1 MKRARLILV
10 TLVVFGFSEAAQPA
24 TDGGFKLVLPEHRGQ
39 LSWSADGF
47 KIVQYSAKPEG
58 REIGIRGKDQSGR
71 LTFLGFLFLVPEQAP
86 LTNAKCRDG
95 ALEALKKGDPRLK
108 VETAEKVSPDGPSI
122 GMARYA
128 EQARDGKRV
137 YSVRGFVATDDICG
151 DLEVYSDTP
160 IAADD
165 SVVQKIF
172 ASYRL
177 DPNYSP
183 QFDSALLY
191 AQTLYQARMYK
202 AAAPMFEVALV
213 KLKEN
218 PDMAARMMKDTKTA
232 TRVVTDQAGMAY
244 GMSGNIQKARSLF
257 EKAIAEDPD
266 YPLNYYNLACADA
279 EEKNL
284 VDARNHL
291 QQAFARKAN
300 VISGEAMPDPTK
312 DDSFLRYRDDREFW
326 AFLKSLQPQ

>member
-1 MKRARLILV
+1 MKRAVLILV
-10 TLVVFGFSEAAQPA
+10 AVVVFRFSAAQTA
-24 TDGGFKLVLPEHRGQ
+24 TDTGFKLVLPEHRGQ
-39 LSWSADGF
+39 LSWPAEGF
-47 KIVQYSAKPEG
+47 KIVQYSAKPGG

-71 LTFLGFLFLVPEQAP
+71 LTFLAFLFLVPEQAP
-86 LTNAKCRDG
+86 LTSAQCRDG
-95 ALEALKKGDPRLK
+95 TVESWKRGDPKLK
-108 VETAEKVSPDGPSI
+108 IETAEKASPDRPSI
-122 GMARYA
+122 AMARYA
-128 EQARDGKRV
+128 AQGSGGKTV
-137 YSVRGFVATDDICG
+137 YSVHGFVAIDDICG

-160 IAADD
+160 ITAEDA
-165 SVVQKIF
+165 VVQKIF
-172 ASYRL
+172 ASYRF

-202 AAAPMFEVALV
+202 AAAPMFEVALG

-218 PDMAARMMKDTKTA
+218 TDKAAKMMKDTKTA

-257 EKAIAEDPD
+257 EKAIAEDPE

-284 VDARNHL
+284 ADARTHL

-300 VISGEAMPDPTK
+300 VILGEAMPDPTK
-312 DDSFLRYRDDREFW
+312 DDSFLPYRDNKEFW